1 MKKYIMFDLD
11 GTLTDPKI
19 GITTCVQ
26 YALHAAGIEEPDL
39 DKLEPFIGPPLKDS
53 FMEFYS
59 MTEEQADAA
68 VEKYRERFKDT
79 GIFENKVYDGVPAML
94 KELHNKGIKLAV
106 ASSKPQ
112 VFVQRILEHFHIDQ
126 YFDVVV
132 GSELDGT
139 RVNKDEVVLEALN
152 QLFHYKPIQR
162 NQVYMVGDRKF
173 DVEGAKEHG
182 IESVAVA
189 YGYGSM
195 EELKEAKADYIVRS
209 VEELQEFLLRGTDEL
224 EQLGTST
231 LGKNKKAQKDRTQT
245 ESSETGNGAET
256 AKRTPNMGDKTVDNG
271 TVPKKGTPTQRVWAV
286 AFPLLMFMVVR
297 AVALNAE
304 VIFMQSVAET
314 ATGAMKNQFIWD
326 ETGELIGFSGSL
338 SAIMTA
344 IAYLAGGAAVFVRGK
359 QMIKKTA
366 EDMKLAHLRKE
377 SASTYVLLGL
387 ATVGAVLG
395 LNLLMNL
402 IGMLANS
409 DAYQQVA
416 ASQYSAGIAVGLI
429 CYGLISPLVEE
440 MLFRGIVYGYLRRF
454 TGIKMAIPISAFLFG
469 AYHMN
474 GIQGIYGFLMGCLI
488 AFGYEYFGDY
498 KVAVGIHM
506 TANVLAYLITYADIF
521 TVQAVAWP
529 VCIVSL
535 ICMVIGLVGLQKR
548 KNIF

>member
-1 MKKYIMFDLD
+1 MKKYVMFDLD

-39 DKLEPFIGPPLKDS
+39 DRLEPFIGPPLKDS

-79 GIFENKVYDGVPAML
+79 GIFENRIYDGVPAML

-112 VFVQRILEHFHIDQ
+112 VFVERILEHFHINQ

-162 NQVYMVGDRKF
+162 SQVYMVGDRKF

-182 IESVAVA
+182 IESVAVT

-209 VEELQEFLLRGTDEL
+209 VGELQKFLLRGTDEL
-224 EQLGTST
+224 EQLGTAST
-231 LGKNKKAQKDRTQT
+231 PHI
-245 ESSETGNGAET
+245 
-256 AKRTPNMGDKTVDNG
+256 PNMGSHSAEKKTQQ
-271 TVPKKGTPTQRVWAV
+271 KKGTPTQRVWAV
-286 AFPLLMFMVVR
+286 AFPLLLFMVVR

-304 VIFMQSVAET
+304 VVFMQSVGES
-314 ATGAMKNQFIWD
+314 ATGALRDQFLWD
-326 ETGELIGFSGSL
+326 DAGELIGFSGSL

-344 IAYLAGGAAVFVRGK
+344 IAYLAGGAAVFVRGR
-359 QMIKKTA
+359 QMIRKTG

-377 SASTYVLLGL
+377 SGSTYALLGL

-402 IGMLANS
+402 IGMLASS

-416 ASQYSAGIAVGLI
+416 NDQFSANIVVGLI

-498 KVAVGIHM
+498 KVAVGMHM
-506 TANVLAYLITYADIF
+506 TANILAYLITYADIF

-535 ICMVIGLVGLQKR
+535 IGMVAGLAGLQKR